1 VLLAVLALAIP
12 VFTGVATSAPLPTA
26 PNCAIFPSDNWWNV
40 RVDSLPV
47 AANSN
52 AILSTIGLSTGLHP
66 DFGSGLWNGSPIGIP
81 ITTVAGT
88 QAKVNVAFTY
98 ASESDAGP
106 YPIPSNVQIEGG
118 SDRHALIVDRDHC
131 KLYELYALQKKGKQ
145 WKAGSGAIWSLSS
158 NALRPAGWT
167 SADAAGLPILRI
179 YRTFGSK
186 QAILRGLYRR
196 VDEATLAEPPAAE
209 PAERPRDRL
218 FDLLMRRFDTL
229 RPHKPALEVL
239 RRELPADPMTVLC
252 AGAWLLRSMRW
263 MLEAADIST
272 AGLRGALAVK
282 LTGAAYLSTMRVWQR
297 DDSPDLARTMAALDA
312 RLRRIEG
319 CFVQTHQQRDDERLA
334 PS

>member
-1 VLLAVLALAIP
+1 MAK
-12 VFTGVATSAPLPTA
+12 ATARGGQGRRA
-26 PNCAIFPSDNWWNV
+26 D
-40 RVDSLPV
+40 
-47 AANSN
+47 
-52 AILSTIGLSTGLHP
+52 TGLR
-66 DFGSGLWNGSPIGIP
+66 
-81 ITTVAGT
+81 
-88 QAKVNVAFTY
+88 
-98 ASESDAGP
+98 SDA
-106 YPIPSNVQIEGG
+106 
-118 SDRHALIVDRDHC
+118 DRIIDTALVLVASHGWRH
-131 KLYELYALQKKGKQ
+131 L
-145 WKAGSGAIWSLSS
+145 SL
-158 NALRPAGWT
+158 AAV
-167 SADAAGLPILRI
+167 ADAAGLPILRI

-239 RRELPADPMTVLC
+239 RRELPADPVTVLC

-272 AGLRGALAVK
+272 AGVRGALAVN

-319 CFVQTHQQRDDERLA
+319 CFVPTHQQRDDERLA